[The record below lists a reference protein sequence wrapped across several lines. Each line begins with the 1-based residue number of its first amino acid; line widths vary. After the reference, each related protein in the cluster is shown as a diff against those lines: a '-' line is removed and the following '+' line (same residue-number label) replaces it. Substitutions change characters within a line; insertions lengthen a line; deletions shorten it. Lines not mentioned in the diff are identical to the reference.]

1 MEVQMEMLQSASK
14 VLGVS
19 SILIIDALPT
29 CILRYM
35 CVEIVVHTAAA
46 EWECR
51 LIGEG
56 GRGAKKEI
64 KTG

>member
-1 MEVQMEMLQSASK
+1 MEILQSASK

-35 CVEIVVHTAAA
+35 CAEIVMHTAAA
-46 EWECR
+46 EWECG
-51 LIGEG
+51 LIGG
-56 GRGAKKEI
+56 TKKEI